1 VRIRLK
7 LFLVLVVFSLVPLVV
22 VTIINQYE
30 TRRMG
35 AAISENVGQTFTHI
49 ADGALKL
56 TAEKSAASLASSKL
70 AVEFALMGL
79 VEAVEAAL
87 AREPSLPALVYF
99 ARDFEEDL
107 TAPPDSGPHRALIPR
122 PSGREAAAGRAGRV
136 SFGQPSF
143 LLPPGASRLE
153 FDEDIGRLSAL
164 TGYLQKCFDRLGKTI
179 LWAYVSMENGL
190 HMAFPGHGGYP
201 AGYDPRRRPWYQGAA
216 ENAEWSFPL
225 VDATTGQVI
234 MTASKQ
240 IRRADGTLAGVAAI
254 DVLIS
259 DVLQVEDLSA
269 LWSPEMHSFLVTSQ
283 RLDPTASPG
292 LVIIAQ
298 MNYQTTAPSWE
309 GAIRPEMLT
318 ADDPEPFAR
327 LIDEIE
333 NGRSGYLEMP
343 YKGVDS
349 IWAYAPIGAKTY
361 FLIVVPTSLIE
372 RFKEKN
378 TEAVRKYTNEE
389 LVATA
394 VAALIM
400 IGLVTL
406 AAFFGS
412 RNITQPILALA
423 SAADRL
429 SRGDFST
436 RIGLKTGDERDQVIQ
451 AFNEMVPRLEDNL
464 RLSESLKLATEV
476 QQNLL
481 PAKDPC
487 VPGLDISGISLY
499 CDETGGDY
507 FDFLDIRA
515 DRPGR
520 IGIAV
525 GDVSGHG
532 LYSALLMASARAS
545 LRLRS
550 DMPGALSVVIA
561 DVNRRF
567 CQDVADSGAFMTLF
581 YLVVD
586 SRRQSLTWV
595 RAGHDPAIVYDPAT
609 DRIEMLSGRGAAL
622 GLSPGLGFEEN
633 EKLGVRPGQVV
644 FVGTDGIWETM
655 DPEGRLFG
663 RERLHDIL
671 RRHHALAARQ
681 MVELVARELEEFRR
695 PLRAA
700 DDITMVVVKIV

>member
-1 VRIRLK
+1 MRIRPK

-35 AAISENVGQTFTHI
+35 AVISENVGQTFTHI
-49 ADGALKL
+49 ADRALKL
-56 TAEKSAASLASSKL
+56 TAEKSATSLASSKL
-70 AVEFALMGL
+70 AIEFALMGL

-87 AREPSLPALVYF
+87 AREPSPPAEVFF
-99 ARDFEEDL
+99 ARDFENEL
-107 TAPPDSGPHRALIPR
+107 TAPPDYGPHPAISPT
-122 PSGREAAAGRAGRV
+122 PSGSPASLSRV

-143 LLPPGASRLE
+143 LLPAGARRAE
-153 FDEDIGRLSAL
+153 FDEDIGRLSSL
-164 TGYLQKCFDRLGKTI
+164 TGYLQKCFDRLGKTM
-179 LWAYVSMENGL
+179 LWSYVSLENGL
-190 HMAFPGHGGYP
+190 HMAYPGHGGYP

-216 ENAEWSFPL
+216 SHVDWSFPMA
-225 VDATTGQVI
+225 DATTGQVI

-240 IRRADGTLAGVAAI
+240 IHRGDGTLAGVAAI
-254 DVLIS
+254 DILIS
-259 DVLQVEDLSA
+259 DVLQVTDLSA
-269 LWSPEMHSFLVTSQ
+269 VWSPQMRSFLVTLQNSNSGS
-283 RLDPTASPG
+283 SPG
-292 LVIIAQ
+292 LLIIAQ
-298 MNYQTTAPSWE
+298 MDYQATAPCWE
-309 GAIRPEMLT
+309 GAIRPEMLST
-318 ADDPEPFAR
+318 DQPEQLAR
-327 LIDEIE
+327 LISEIE
-333 NGRSGYLEMP
+333 SGRSGFMEMP
-343 YKGVDS
+343 FKGVDS
-349 IWAYAPIGAKTY
+349 IWAFAPIGAKTS
-361 FLIVVPTSLIE
+361 FLIIVPTSLIE
-372 RFKEKN
+372 RFKESN
-378 TEAVRKYTNEE
+378 LEVVRKYTNDE

-394 VAALIM
+394 LAALIL
-400 IGLVTL
+400 IGLATL
-406 AAFFGS
+406 AAYFGS

-436 RIGLKTGDERDQVIQ
+436 RIDLSTGDERDHVIQ

-464 RLSESLKLATEV
+464 RLSESLRLATEV

-481 PAKDPC
+481 PGKDPC

-507 FDFLDIRA
+507 FDFLDMRE

-550 DMPGALSVVIA
+550 EMPGTLSLVIA

-567 CQDVADSGAFMTLF
+567 CQDVAESGAFMTLF
-581 YLVVD
+581 YLVAD
-586 SRRQSLTWV
+586 SRRQALTWV
-595 RAGHDPAIVYDPAT
+595 RAGHDPAILYDPAT
-609 DRIEMLSGRGAAL
+609 EQIEMLSGRGAAL
-622 GLSPGLGFEEN
+622 GLSPKLAFEEN
-633 EKLGVRPGQVV
+633 EKLGVRRGQVV
-644 FVGTDGIWETM
+644 FVGTDGIWETVN
-655 DPEGRLFG
+655 PQGQPFG
-663 RERLHDIL
+663 RERLHDLL
-671 RRHHALAARQ
+671 RRHHSLAARQ
-681 MVELVARELEEFRR
+681 IVERVTRELEEFRR